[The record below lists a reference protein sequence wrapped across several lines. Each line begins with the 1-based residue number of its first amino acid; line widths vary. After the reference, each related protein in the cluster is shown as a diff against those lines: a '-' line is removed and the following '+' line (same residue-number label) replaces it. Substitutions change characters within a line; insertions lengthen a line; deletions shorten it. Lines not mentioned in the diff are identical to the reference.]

1 MMNFIEKVPV
11 PRPLPRPWIIS
22 SFVLRC
28 ICVCIDLQHAP
39 TDNFTTADWLTL
51 FKCWKIL
58 LLLSPLC
65 TENVSAYYQFTF
77 LTPKDGNLRYYLLV
91 TCTMYFLKAPLM
103 RNVQTV
109 LDFYFKLYK
118 VVFKIIK
125 YMIINFQ

>member
-1 MMNFIEKVPV
+1 MYKNVNVTIPIKRELKMNFIEKVPV
-11 PRPLPRPWIIS
+11 PRPLPRPWIRS

-91 TCTMYFLKAPLM
+91 TCTF
-103 RNVQTV
+103 
-109 LDFYFKLYK
+109 
-118 VVFKIIK
+118 
-125 YMIINFQ
+125 